1 MAKVANKKTGKA
13 QGASPANSKSNSDVI
28 ATRNGQQRTFK
39 RLLWDEL
46 PPSKEGWSEVKE
58 SPKEPELKTSDVDKT
73 KAGATGSGK
82 KEQVDNKKSGDDASK
97 EEKKDENSSTGK
109 TTKVLTQD
117 DLDLNP
123 ELAEQ
128 GFKVGDTVEFE
139 EEDPD
144 GED

>member
-13 QGASPANSKSNSDVI
+13 QGASPATSKSNSDVI
-28 ATRNGQQRTFK
+28 ATRNGQQRTFS
-39 RLLWDEL
+39 RLLWNEL

-58 SPKEPELKTSDVDKT
+58 SPKEPTLTTSVDDKA

-82 KEQVDNKKSGDDASK
+82 KEPVEDP
-97 EEKKDENSSTGK
+97 KKDKKEPI
-109 TTKVLTQD
+109 TKVLTQD

-128 GFKVGDTVEFE
+128 GFKVGDTVEFD
-139 EEDPD
+139 EDPD
-144 GED
+144 AED